1 MGISK
6 NISLLGELCFLGL
19 TTVLLSWFSYSV
31 ADATVLYV
39 SDTTVTVNLR
49 TGNSFA
55 NKIVA
60 LLRPGTQVTL
70 IEEEAGWA
78 EVALEDGRKGWLLRK
93 YLSNRPAWRVTAQK
107 LAAENQSLKE
117 QVSNLERN
125 YQNLLQEKTKLK
137 KELNSKTQNLEEVER
152 AYKESGVSNK
162 LRWFISGA
170 GVLLLG
176 WIFGFWRGRMRQRR
190 RF

>member
-1 MGISK
+1 MEISK
-6 NISLLGELCFLGL
+6 KINLVGELCFLGL
-19 TTVLLSWFSYSV
+19 TTVLLSWFLYSV

-49 TGNSFA
+49 TGNSFG

-70 IEEEAGWA
+70 IEEESGWA

-93 YLSNRPAWRVTAQK
+93 YLSDRPAWRVTAQE

-117 QVSNLERN
+117 QVSKLERN
-125 YQNLLQEKTKLK
+125 YQNLLQEKTKLR
-137 KELNSKTQNLEEVER
+137 KELDSKTQNLEEVER